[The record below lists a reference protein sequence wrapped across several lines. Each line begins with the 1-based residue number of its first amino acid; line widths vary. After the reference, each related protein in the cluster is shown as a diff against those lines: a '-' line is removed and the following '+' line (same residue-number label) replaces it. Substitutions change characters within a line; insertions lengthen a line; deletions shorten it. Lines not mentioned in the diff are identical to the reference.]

1 MIDQEHRLAVIG
13 LIAIVLFG
21 ALVARLGYLQTVE
34 TGDLRGRADAIAN
47 DRVLV
52 PTIRG
57 RILDRNGVVLV
68 DNLAINVV
76 RIDPNLLPHEERA
89 ATLTRL
95 ANLLRVPYSKLEE
108 RLAKPDG
115 LPYQPIEVAR
125 RVRES
130 EVVYIEE
137 HRTRF
142 PGVSTAQV
150 AQRTYPQGNLAA
162 HVLGYVGKINQ
173 QEIDKE
179 PDDLRYSASDV
190 IGKSGVERSFERELR
205 GMPGEDTV
213 VRDSSGVVRQRRRLR
228 QPVVGRDVRLTID
241 VTTQR
246 LAETSL
252 SQGLVAARRNV
263 DVGQTDQAIR
273 ATAGAVVV
281 LDPRNGDVL
290 AMASYP
296 TYDPSD
302 FVPSISRERFQ
313 QLYADPAAGSPL
325 TNRAVTGLYPPGSTF
340 KIFTAVAALRA
351 GLVTPAQPYRDEGF
365 FKLPKCNALQ
375 KCTWRN
381 AGDTKFGPIA
391 LPGAIKVSSDSYF
404 YSLGFQFS
412 QLPEGPDNG
421 IQAAARELGLGTR
434 TNIRLPSER
443 PGAVPDRD
451 YRKLLHD
458 QNPTAFPNGRW
469 TTGDFINLAI
479 GQGEV
484 LTTPLQLARAYAAIA
499 NGGTLLQPR
508 IELAV
513 ARRQERTGTTPPS
526 VLPVISAA
534 TVATASDSPRV
545 PKTTLPPPNPT
556 GNPLLATTPTLP
568 PIIRPPVVL
577 GNVNVPDE
585 IRTPILQGLTDVV
598 GSDTGTASA
607 AFRGF
612 PLDSFPIAGK
622 TGTAQKS
629 GEQDYA
635 LFTAFGPVPDPRYV
649 VTVVLEQGGFGRQA
663 AAVSRR
669 VFDGLAGFPINDVE
683 TISGAGRER

>member
-1 MIDQEHRLAVIG
+1 MSG
-13 LIAIVLFG
+13 VL
-21 ALVARLGYLQTVE
+21 
-34 TGDLRGRADAIAN
+34 
-47 DRVLV
+47 
-52 PTIRG
+52 
-57 RILDRNGVVLV
+57 
-68 DNLAINVV
+68 
-76 RIDPNLLPHEERA
+76 
-89 ATLTRL
+89 
-95 ANLLRVPYSKLEE
+95 
-108 RLAKPDG
+108 
-115 LPYQPIEVAR
+115 
-125 RVRES
+125 ES

-142 PGVSTAQV
+142 PGVSTVQV

-190 IGKSGVERSFERELR
+190 IGKSGVERSFERELQ
-205 GMPGEDTV
+205 GMPGEETV
-213 VRDSSGVVRQRRRLR
+213 VRDSGGVVRQRRRLR
-228 QPVVGRDVRLTID
+228 QPVVGRDVRLTIN

-313 QLYADPAAGSPL
+313 QLYDDPAAGSPL
-325 TNRAVTGLYPPGSTF
+325 TNRAITGLYPPGSTF

-421 IQAAARELGLGTR
+421 IQAAARELGLGAR

-443 PGAVPDRD
+443 PGAVPDRN
-451 YRKLLHD
+451 YRKQLHD

-513 ARRQERTGTTPPS
+513 ARRQEWIGTAPAS
-526 VLPVISAA
+526 ALPVSSAV
-534 TVATASDSPRV
+534 TVATLPDSARV
-545 PKTTLPPPNPT
+545 PKRTVPSPNPT
-556 GNPLLATTPTLP
+556 GNPLSATTPTLS
-568 PIIRPPVVL
+568 PITRPPVVL
-577 GNVNVPDE
+577 GNVNAPDE
-585 IRTPILQGLTDVV
+585 IRSPILEGLTDVV
-598 GSDTGTASA
+598 RADTGTASA

-683 TISGAGRER
+683 TVSGTGRER